1 MSIGVTGFNYNT
13 ASLEFRESLSF
24 GAHEIGSSLNRLLE
38 IEDLTEGVLL
48 STCNRTEVYY
58 RSTGELPKEE
68 VLSWFSREKSKDR
81 EELLEHAYNY
91 SEIEVANHL
100 FEVITGLDSM
110 VLGEVEIAGQV
121 KEAYQKSRKA
131 DSVGKYLNHLF
142 QKSFEVN
149 KEVRSEIDLDGLP
162 VSLSHVAVDQVEE
175 KLGEL
180 VNKKAMIIG
189 VGEIGELALK
199 YLIEHGIEKV
209 WVANRTRDRSE
220 KVTRNIGGEPVTF
233 EKREKYV
240 PRVDVLVSATGY
252 PSTLVEV
259 EDVKADREHPLY
271 IVDLAVPRDVNPAV
285 AELENC
291 HLFDVD
297 GLQDLVERNKSERKE
312 AADSVMPVISRH
324 LEEFKSWLDVQQVS
338 EVISS
343 LKKKAEMIK
352 EREIQKLSKD
362 KLERGDMEDVS
373 GRIINTL
380 LHEPIVG
387 LKKAAKGDADHE
399 KMAEVIEGLFDL

>member
-259 EDVKADREHPLY
+259 EDVKADRECPLY

-362 KLERGDMEDVS
+362 KLERGDMEDFS

-399 KMAEVIEGLFDL
+399 KMAEVIEKLFDF